1 MFFVLQFTIAD
12 FRRFLNQDSGYLT
25 YPCWPNVEPQKD
37 FIRSFGEVKYRKG
50 GGVGELGEG
59 NFCDAHSAI
68 KFRSLPLLP
77 SASNEKAV
85 KLYPVFRRFMLNSNA
100 VGRFTIGLVTSGQN
114 TQNVVSQINFP
125 QKSIEDLLKI
135 PAVINF
141 SNKSVK
147 TKSSSRS
154 LEKIGGLLAQKYLYS
169 TTSFN
174 KISDEGIQHWW
185 VEKCSPILFVE
196 TNHPDELHRSYKGEL
211 VNDLSDDYGIKVY
224 SFLYKNKIRV
234 WHFHTLQSYDKV
246 AERDLRLYLLRLH
259 SERCVL
265 NKVLHKIEGNYIAPE
280 PTSKASKALQWYL
293 TKTVDRITKFPKSID
308 RLKQEELLKVAY
320 FSDEYLYQHE
330 VYSILEKLDELSDLY
345 PQTFEKVK
353 AGVDTIISKER
364 KVNHDEF
371 LAKSDK
377 IDKIQ
382 KSTQRIEEQLKTM
395 SDQPSVSIS
404 GGTFNGPLNLAPNHG
419 NQPTTFIRTQNNYF
433 GTDENF
439 LQQISDLQQFI
450 TELETQNP
458 NLQTEAEANQVVQ
471 AKLTQVQKENGDL
484 WQKLTEQMGL
494 LKRQLLNP
502 ERHLQAAKATLVEVT
517 KTAWEKSLIVKAIVT
532 YIDKLSETPDKGA

>member
-25 YPCWPNVEPQKD
+25 YPSWPNVEPQKD

-59 NFCDAHSAI
+59 GFCDAHSAI
-68 KFRSLPLLP
+68 KFQSLPLLP
-77 SASNEKAV
+77 LASNEKAV
-85 KLYPVFRRFMLNSNA
+85 KLYPIFRRFMLNSDA

-114 TQNVVSQINFP
+114 TQNVVNQINFP
-125 QKSIEDLLKI
+125 RNSIESLLKTQAI
-135 PAVINF
+135 INF

-147 TKSSSRS
+147 TQSSYRS

-169 TTSFN
+169 TTSF
-174 KISDEGIQHWW
+174 KSISDAGIQHWW
-185 VEKCSPILFVE
+185 VENCSPILFVE
-196 TNHPDELHRSYKGEL
+196 TNYPDELHRSYNGEL
-211 VNDLSDDYGIKVY
+211 VNDLSDDYGIRVY
-224 SFLYKNKIRV
+224 SFLYKKTLRV
-234 WHFHTLQSYDKV
+234 WHFHTLKSYDKV

-265 NKVLHKIEGNYIAPE
+265 NKVLRQIESGNISPGLG
-280 PTSKASKALQWYL
+280 SDASNFLQGYL
-293 TKTVDRITKFPKSID
+293 SKTVDRIMRFPKSINNF
-308 RLKQEELLKVAY
+308 KQEELLKIAY
-320 FSDEYLYQHE
+320 FSNDYLYE
-330 VYSILEKLDELSDLY
+330 YDVRVILEKLNDLIDLR
-345 PQTFEKVK
+345 PQLFDKVK
-353 AGVDTIISKER
+353 RKIDEIISEER

-377 IDKIQ
+377 IDKIEE
-382 KSTQRIEEQLKTM
+382 STQRIEEQLKTM
-395 SDQPSVSIS
+395 SEQPSVSIT
-404 GGTFNGPLNLAPNHG
+404 GGTFNAPFNIAPNHG

-458 NLQTEAEANQVVQ
+458 NLQTEAEAKQVVQ
-471 AKLTQVQKENGDL
+471 AKLTQVQKEDADL

-517 KTAWEKSLIVKAIVT
+517 KAAWEKSLIVKAIVT